1 MKNIRKSV
9 FYPTFLILIV
19 IFVWDFIDN
28 SGLNKALETV
38 NAFIGNNL
46 GFLYLLIALFAII
59 VCIIVCVSPFGK
71 TKIGGENAVP
81 MFSTWNWFCITLCT
95 TVAAGL
101 IFWGAAEPIYHIA
114 APPEFLGI
122 EPDSYQAS
130 VFSMSTMF
138 LHWTITPY
146 AIYCVPALMFAIALY
161 NYKKPF
167 SFSSC
172 FTPICKNTDSPIFS
186 SAIDSIC
193 VFTTVMGIV
202 ASLGQGILS
211 VAGGIEKVS
220 GLESNQMMWGI
231 VGVLI
236 VVVFTISACSGVLKG
251 IKWLSKIN
259 VYIFMMI
266 LTAVF
271 LVGPTAFMIKLG
283 LESAGVYLNN
293 FLTRSL
299 MFGAADPGTWSY
311 FWTISTF
318 ANWMAWAPTVALF
331 LGKISRG
338 HSVRKFVLINLVAPA
353 ICSGVWI
360 TIFGGTSIFV
370 HLNRTDLYE
379 KIQQAGTESV
389 VYEVLAQLPLGRYM
403 IPILVLVTFI
413 SFVTAS
419 DSTTNAL
426 GDLCCRDSQNE
437 PLSLMGVKII
447 WGVVI
452 GAMAIIM
459 INGNGIEG
467 IKMVSAFGGFP
478 AAFLVMFTGIALLKV
493 CKNNKKKNGGKNYE
507 HEKTTNRNGF

>member
-9 FYPTFLILIV
+9 FYPTFLLLV
-19 IFVWDFIDN
+19 LIFVWNVADSHTLNNTLKAVN
-28 SGLNKALETV
+28 S
-38 NAFIGNNL
+38 FIGNNL
-46 GFLYLLIALFAII
+46 GFVYLMIALFSILVCVI
-59 VCIIVCVSPFGK
+59 VCISPYGK
-71 TKIGGENAVP
+71 TKIGGEDAKP
-81 MFSTWNWFCITLCT
+81 LFSTWNWFCITLCT

-114 APPEFLGI
+114 APPDFLNI
-122 EPDSYQAS
+122 EPNSYQAS

-172 FTPICKNTDSPIFS
+172 FTPISKKAETKVFS
-186 SAIDSIC
+186 SVIDSIC

-211 VAGGIEKVS
+211 VAGGIEKLS
-220 GLESNQMMWGI
+220 GIKSSQGVWI
-231 VGVLI
+231 AVGTVI
-236 VVVFTISACSGVLKG
+236 VVVFTLSACSGVLKG
-251 IKWLSKIN
+251 IKWLSQIN
-259 VYIFMMI
+259 VCIFIVI
-266 LTAVF
+266 LAAVF
-271 LVGPTAFMIKLG
+271 LVGPTGFMMKLG
-283 LESAGVYLNN
+283 LESAGVYMDN

-299 MFGAADPGTWSY
+299 MFGAMDGGNWSY

-331 LGKISRG
+331 LGKIAKG
-338 HSVRKFVLINLVAPA
+338 HSVRQFVLINLVVPA
-353 ICSGVWI
+353 VCSGVWI

-370 HLNRTDLYE
+370 HSNITDLYE
-379 KIQQAGTESV
+379 KIQQSGTESV
-389 VYEVLAQLPLGRYM
+389 VYEMLSHLPFGKYIL
-403 IPILVLVTFI
+403 PILVLVTFI

-426 GDLCCRDSQNE
+426 GDLCCRESGE
-437 PLSLMGVKII
+437 KAPMLLGVKII
-447 WGVVI
+447 WGVAI
-452 GAMAIIM
+452 GVMVIIM
-459 INGNGIEG
+459 ISGNGIEG

-478 AAFLVMFTGIALLKV
+478 AAFLVLFSGIALLKV
-493 CKNNKKKNGGKNYE
+493 CKKK
-507 HEKTTNRNGF
+507 